1 MGYLEHSTSCSVL
14 ILYRLRFLKTLRIF
28 RWWLLDHHWSMT
40 YSSCIAYIKSHLAD
54 GKSQKGFQCYL
65 LWWNSEIISYHD
77 IWMDIWWE
85 QTEIHPMSEGR
96 IQRRN
101 WLFGKELNYI
111 LKLLDNMDNKHL
123 IKPNTVFENVKRFSS
138 VMEVTLDQLFFLE
151 KKYTY
156 LVLTFIKF
164 ILTNCCM

>member
-138 VMEVTLDQLFFLE
+138 VMEVTLDQLFFWR
-151 KKYTY
+151 KNTP
-156 LVLTFIKF
+156 T
-164 ILTNCCM
+164 